1 MMTND
6 DDDDGVD
13 VDVDGTRN
21 NNRTKGKMKITFI
34 LPNLGKCI
42 FISSFF
48 RLHLFPPSSQ

>member
-1 MMTND
+1 MND